1 MGRSRPGLTAGSGLD
16 GVSSCLRPAAKSD
29 DSGLGIMVV
38 RVSRGGG
45 GVDGPF
51 AFAPGGPVCKHPAML
66 NYLWLGLMLL
76 AVLLGGVHGRLQEVT
91 DAAFEAAKTAV
102 MTLAL
107 PLIGLTALWL
117 GVMRLAERAG
127 LIQALAWALRPALR
141 WLFPEVPAHHP
152 ALGSMLMNLAANMI
166 GLTNAATPLG
176 LRAMNDL
183 EKLNRHP
190 GTATNAM
197 CTFLALN
204 TSSVQ
209 LLPTT
214 AIGILAAAGSQRP
227 TAIVGTALLATAVST
242 LAAIGA
248 VKALQNLPGFRLPEP
263 AAPANDPPPL
273 PEAAVPDAADP
284 PAETPRPVRGS
295 GAVLT
300 VFLGFFG
307 WLFWRLMTGATASG
321 ATAGST
327 FVRAVDAMSLL
338 AIPFFL
344 AFFPLYA
351 ALRRVPVY
359 EEFVEGAKE
368 GFHVA
373 VRIIPY
379 LVAMLVAV
387 GTFRAAGGVDL
398 LARALGPV
406 LGVLGFP
413 ADLLPMVL
421 MRPLSGGATIGLFSE
436 LVSAHGPDSLVS
448 RMGATV
454 LGSTETTLY
463 VVAVYFGAV
472 GVRRAR
478 HAVAAGL
485 LADLAGVMASVAICR
500 AVFGAG

>member
-1 MGRSRPGLTAGSGLD
+1 
-16 GVSSCLRPAAKSD
+16 
-29 DSGLGIMVV
+29 
-38 RVSRGGG
+38 
-45 GVDGPF
+45 
-51 AFAPGGPVCKHPAML
+51 ML

-76 AVLLGGVHGRLQEVT
+76 AVLLGGMHDRLKEVT
-91 DAAFEAAKTAV
+91 DAAFEAARTAV
-102 MTLAL
+102 MTIAL

-127 LIQALAWALRPALR
+127 LIQALARALRPALR
-141 WLFPEVPAHHP
+141 WLFPEVPANHP

-214 AIGILAAAGSQRP
+214 AIGILAAAGAQRP

-242 LAAIGA
+242 LAAIVA

-263 AAPANDPPPL
+263 AVPANDAL
-273 PEAAVPDAADP
+273 PAEAALPDAAGP
-284 PAETPRPVRGS
+284 AAETPRPVRGS
-295 GAVLT
+295 GVVLA
-300 VFLGFFG
+300 VFLGFFA
-307 WLFWRLMTGATASG
+307 WLFWRLMSGPATSG
-321 ATAGST
+321 ATTGSI
-327 FVRAVDAMSLL
+327 FVRAVDAVSLL

-485 LADLAGVMASVAICR
+485 LADLAGVIASVAICR
-500 AVFGAG
+500 AVFGGG